1 MHIEYDDFGAY
12 VEVEDNGMLYAVG
25 AVEDVGE
32 QGLWLR
38 RIKTWKFKYVRENS
52 HEEGFL
58 EFGFYDRRKSLFHK
72 SDMQFWAV

>member
-32 QGLWLR
+32 QG
-38 RIKTWKFKYVRENS
+38 
-52 HEEGFL
+52 
-58 EFGFYDRRKSLFHK
+58 
-72 SDMQFWAV
+72 